1 MLPFFG
7 LALALGYERAK
18 RAWKQLFASGVR
30 TDVMHQE
37 MREEWEQEEE
47 NKQKAKL
54 DEYLTE
60 KEQDGLGGI
69 LQLAPWPR
77 LSCEALEVLSGGH
90 GGLGHEQRQVA
101 DHPGHE
107 PLAVPLHRGR
117 AGGKEKEINETEE
130 EIIHLINSKQV
141 SSNDDKWYNYSFST
155 SFIFIHYD
163 AVHASFRKRAR
174 RWRPTCAL
182 WGRRGGSWC

>member
-7 LALALGYERAK
+7 LSLALGYERAK
-18 RAWKQLFASGVR
+18 RAWKQLFAGGVR

-77 LSCEALEVLSGGH
+77 LSCEALEVSQVVTEVSGMSNAKWLTTQAMSLSLYH
-90 GGLGHEQRQVA
+90 FIVV
-101 DHPGHE
+101 E
-107 PLAVPLHRGR
+107 PAGR
-117 AGGKEKEINETEE
+117 KKR
-130 EIIHLINSKQV
+130 SMKR
-141 SSNDDKWYNYSFST
+141 
-155 SFIFIHYD
+155 
-163 AVHASFRKRAR
+163 RKR
-174 RWRPTCAL
+174 
-182 WGRRGGSWC
+182 